1 MVANRLSVGGGLN
14 VGASGNFAGTVSA
27 NGVALTSDLRLK
39 TNIRGIP
46 NSLESV
52 MKLRGVSFDWRRD
65 EFKDR
70 NFGDRREIGLIAQE
84 VEKIFPEL
92 VSTDSQGYRSIAYQ
106 NLVPVLIEAVKEQ
119 QKTIE
124 SQQKQIDEIKAL
136 VAALVSKEQEKP

>member
-1 MVANRLSVGGGLN
+1 
-14 VGASGNFAGTVSA
+14 
-27 NGVALTSDLRLK
+27 
-39 TNIRGIP
+39 
-46 NSLESV
+46 